1 MRVAPA
7 DWAAHCAKCAVCAK
21 QCNRGDFSTDRA
33 APKSHDFSIARQSL
47 AVSSKGARSLLRA
60 SGTPR
65 ARTDTLLT
73 RQPVV
78 FTRRAA
84 ARHAIRLRAG
94 VRGHGQ
100 VLTLSKNILREVPLS
115 IGACKKL
122 KTLELKDNP
131 GLSIPPKYIVRQGPS
146 KCAEYL
152 VCFGAAM
159 DGEHKLDLSQR
170 KLTSFPP
177 EVTWLGRALR
187 SLDLSSNISIGT
199 LPYIVCE
206 LSGLTALTVDSSK
219 VWGRITQ
226 GLGFLTALTHLSP
239 RVQRD
244 CLGADWAGVRHRT
257 REISAGKRIGPF
269 AFRRE
274 RFRSIPSVQFLVPQ
288 LLAYV

>member
-1 MRVAPA
+1 M
-7 DWAAHCAKCAVCAK
+7 
-21 QCNRGDFSTDRA
+21 
-33 APKSHDFSIARQSL
+33 
-47 AVSSKGARSLLRA
+47 
-60 SGTPR
+60 
-65 ARTDTLLT
+65 
-73 RQPVV
+73 

-226 GLGFLTALTHLSP
+226 GLGFLTALTHLSLASNEIVSVP
-239 RVQRD
+239 IG
-244 CLGADWAGVRHRT
+244 LGYATGLEKLVLEKNWTLRLPP
-257 REISAGKRIGPF
+257 REIQVNSVGTISGAAASRLCLKR
-269 AFRRE
+269 
-274 RFRSIPSVQFLVPQ
+274 
-288 LLAYV
+288 